1 MKNGKM
7 RYLFTTVIL
16 VVSLVLMF
24 FLTNGSSIKASED
37 GEIGTAEFDPD
48 LPTLPGTEAD
58 LHTEE
63 DITIPQMESYM
74 AGTAY
79 QAPLARANGK
89 ITGGMTAAEYN
100 SLYAS
105 LNQQQNDAWNATYNF
120 RPETNVVHVSDW
132 ATFKAAYENNAVSK
146 IILDADI
153 YYGTSTRV
161 ARTESIEIDGQG
173 HLLEMRN
180 GSVNVDGLSS
190 LSNFGKAFSD
200 VPVFHMHDI
209 QIANNTGYGAVEG
222 SLGNAW
228 AFVNGDGEFE
238 ENRGLW
244 RYRIGNVTT
253 PYDASQA
260 TNNQRVGGRLING
273 NYAEISVWGYN
284 KVVTGAENFY
294 TGGMTYEPYT
304 YYKGEIADYNYSAI
318 WFIQSVGN
326 TEGTS
331 NRGLSTGTRKFD
343 IGEGSFVYL
352 HNTNTGTGY
361 PGVYEHY
368 DELIV
373 GKNATYNANTAGSAV
388 SFNQDNA
395 KFTAMEGA
403 TVNLLSRNDAS
414 GYPTLVIGSS
424 NSTHTGG
431 SSSPDNIRVEFQP
444 KTKVFIVG
452 NNSTGAVGYRGSSA
466 TSQIILDSPE
476 TFDIRNTRTNTGTS
490 RAFLGDSSTS
500 RGSHV
505 FTVKNSDISIW
516 ENSVDMDGAP
526 TYDYSN
532 VGDFTVTNGV
542 ANGTVTSTDG
552 TLASQYTRPNFKRI
566 SGMNSTPELIWT
578 PVTDADYS
586 QRAQILIGYTA
597 VGGSDPFDPNG
608 DAYTKPVYA
617 DATRKA
623 YVDYIDTL
631 GNTYT
636 GVSTSD
642 SFVHWAKADH
652 TTPGFQIADQDMK
665 GTPYRASLVNGT
677 LTPYRTGIETPTT
690 VIDVTPPE
698 PAELIG
704 NKLTNATK
712 QLKAEN
718 LEPNAKVFLSING
731 GSRIAAGT
739 VGADGKWSYDLS
751 AYMNT
756 GETVSIYLQDSAA
769 AAPADIVPAPPST
782 NSADGNINPSPN
794 DLTYRDATF
803 KKAAVYTV
811 VDVLPDVPA
820 MSKSVKS
827 YRSGTEV
834 SNTQVGDTLVYTLTA
849 KNNKAATF
857 ETDWSNVKITDTLPN
872 GLEFDPATSEVTLNG
887 TVITSPSGY
896 TYDST
901 TRLLTI
907 PVGNLNSQEEA
918 VVTFEAKVSSSSVG
932 QTIVNKAKV
941 EGASPR
947 ETLFTA
953 GPENPQADHETYWAE
968 SSDVSNPGGS
978 IYGVLE
984 LVSAP
989 AKIDFGLQETGNL
1002 GRYRAENPE
1011 YDKNNTPLVV
1021 GDSRATLSTWYLTA
1035 KVTKVLT
1042 SEDDSTYTLP
1052 NALKY
1057 KNDTSEEVLGLNESR
1072 TLVSHTYSMPN
1083 SIETKS
1089 DNGEKAQN
1097 LSESKDA
1104 TSRVAGNNGI
1114 FNVSQEEWE
1123 NKNNGFILEL
1133 NSTDYRKMDDYT
1145 ATILFTVSDTP

>member
-1 MKNGKM
+1 MKNGKK

-16 VVSLVLMF
+16 AAMLSLGF
-24 FLTNGSSIKASED
+24 FFNTSSQIKASEEKEV
-37 GEIGTAEFDPD
+37 GSAEFQ
-48 LPTLPGTEAD
+48 PTLPALTGTEAD
-58 LHTEE
+58 LHTEK
-63 DITIPQMESYM
+63 DITVPQMESFM
-74 AGTAY
+74 AGTGY
-79 QAPLARANGK
+79 QAPLTRASGK
-89 ITGGMTAAEYN
+89 ITGGMTVAEYN
-100 SLYAS
+100 ALYAS
-105 LNQQQNDAWNATYNF
+105 LNQQQNAAWNAKYNF

-132 ATFKAAYENNAVSK
+132 ATFRAAYENNAVSK

-153 YYGTSTRV
+153 YYGTSTRI

-180 GSVNVDGLSS
+180 GSINVDGLAS
-190 LSNFGKAFSD
+190 LTNFGKAFSD

-209 QIANNTGYGAVEG
+209 QIANNTGYGATEG

-228 AFVNGDGEFE
+228 AFVNGNGEFNE
-238 ENRGLW
+238 DRGLW

-253 PYDASQA
+253 PYDTSQA

-273 NYAEISVWGYN
+273 NYAEIGVWGYN
-284 KVVTGAENFY
+284 KIVTGAENFY

-304 YYKGEIADYNYSAI
+304 YYKGEIADYNYSTI
-318 WFIQSVGN
+318 WFIESVGN

-368 DELIV
+368 DEIIV
-373 GKNATYNANTAGSAV
+373 GKDATYNANTAGSAV

-395 KFTAMEGA
+395 KFTALEGA
-403 TVNLLSRNDAS
+403 TVNLLSRNNAS

-424 NSTHTGG
+424 NSTHGGG
-431 SSSPDNIRVEFQP
+431 SSSPDNIQVEFQP

-452 NNSTGAVGYRGSSA
+452 NNSTGAIGYRGSSA

-476 TFDIRNTRTNTGTS
+476 TFDIRNMRTNTGTS

-505 FTVKNSDISIW
+505 FTIKNSDISTW

-526 TYDYSN
+526 TYDYAN
-532 VGDFTVTNGV
+532 VGELKVTNAV
-542 ANGTVTSTDG
+542 ANGTVTSTNSD
-552 TLASQYTRPNFKRI
+552 LASQYTRPNFKRI

-586 QRAQILIGYTA
+586 QKATILIGYTA

-623 YVDYIDTL
+623 YVDYTDTL

-636 GVSTSD
+636 GVSGTD

-652 TTPGFQIADQDMK
+652 TTPGFQIAGQDMK
-665 GTPYRASLVNGT
+665 GTPYKATLVNGT
-677 LTPYRTGIETPTT
+677 LTPYRTGLETPTT

-698 PAELIG
+698 PATLVG

-718 LEPNAKVFLSING
+718 LEANAKVFLSING
-731 GSRIAAGT
+731 AARVAAGT
-739 VGADGKWSYDLS
+739 VGADGKWSYNLP
-751 AYMNT
+751 AYMNA
-756 GETVSIYLQDSAA
+756 GETVTIYLQDNAA
-769 AAPADIVPAPPST
+769 AAPTDIVPAPPST

-803 KKAAVYTV
+803 KKAMVYTV
-811 VDVLPDVPA
+811 TDALPDVPA

-827 YRSGTEV
+827 YRNGTEV
-834 SNTQVGDTLVYTLTA
+834 NNTQVGDTLVYTLTA

-857 ETDWSNVKITDTLPN
+857 ETNWADVQITDTLPN
-872 GLEFDPATSEVTLNG
+872 GLDFDPATSEVTLNG
-887 TVITSPSGY
+887 TVITAPSGY
-896 TYDST
+896 TYDAT

-907 PVGNLNSQEEA
+907 PVGDLASQSTA
-918 VVTFEAKVSSSSVG
+918 VVTVETLVSSSAVG
-932 QTIVNKAKV
+932 QTVVNKARA
-941 EGASPR
+941 EGKSPR
-947 ETLFTA
+947 ETPFVP
-953 GPENPQADHETYWAE
+953 GPEDPQATRETYWAE
-968 SSDVSNPGGS
+968 SSDVANPGGS

-989 AKIDFGLQETGNL
+989 ARIDFGLQETGSL

-1011 YDKNNTPLVV
+1011 YDKVNTPLVV

-1042 SEDDSTYTLP
+1042 SEEDGTYTLP

-1057 KNDTSEEVLGLNESR
+1057 KNDDGEEVLGLNESK
-1072 TLVSHTYSMPN
+1072 TLVSHTYSIPN
-1083 SIETKS
+1083 SLEYTGN
-1089 DNGEKAQN
+1089 NGEKVQS
-1097 LSESKDA
+1097 LSGSKSA
-1104 TSRVAGNNGI
+1104 TSRVAGSNGI

-1123 NKNNGFILEL
+1123 NKDNGFILEL